1 MNPDSGEV
9 PGIDVRLTAFSS
21 GLQVG
26 LNWLRSILLSHRR
39 PTL

>member
-21 GLQVG
+21 GLQVCNIS
-26 LNWLRSILLSHRR
+26 LIL
-39 PTL
+39 PI